1 MSNHSFLIKES
12 RPQVRETVAPKRNGM
27 TVNDVYE
34 QLRQMAVLY
43 TIRPGERV
51 NELELTEQF
60 QVSRTPLREALNR
73 LVAENLLTFVPNR
86 GFFVRKL
93 DRQDIFDLYEL
104 RCAIEV
110 AAIVR
115 VCERASDADLR
126 TLRKFWKGVM
136 KAKPGLS
143 AGEFVECDE
152 EFHLRLA
159 ALSGNNEIVRAL
171 HNINARI
178 HYVRWIDVEQ
188 RGQSTHTEHTQLL
201 DLLEARDS
209 DRARTLL
216 ESHISRRMEEI
227 TNVVQA
233 GVVRLYTG
241 EDSVLPSHGAKP

>member
-1 MSNHSFLIKES
+1 MENHSALIRET
-12 RPQVRETVAPKRNGM
+12 RPRVRETVAPKRTGM

-34 QLRQMAVLY
+34 QLRQIAVLY

-51 NELELTEQF
+51 NELELAERF
-60 QVSRTPLREALNR
+60 EVSRTPLREALNR

-86 GFFVRKL
+86 GFFVRQL

-104 RCAIEV
+104 RCAIE
-110 AAIVR
+110 ALAIVR
-115 VCERASDADLR
+115 ACEHASDSDLR
-126 TLRKFWKGVM
+126 DLRKFWKGVM
-136 KAKPGLS
+136 KSKPKLM
-143 AGEFVECDE
+143 AGEFVSKDE

-188 RGQSTHTEHTQLL
+188 RGESTHTEHMHLI
-201 DLLEARDS
+201 DLLEARDAVA
-209 DRARTLL
+209 ARELL
-216 ESHISRRMEEI
+216 VSHISRRMEEI

-233 GVVRLYTG
+233 GVIRLYTG
-241 EDSVLPSHGAKP
+241 ENSVLSSHSEKA